1 MTQDFITKI
10 LTTFVVL
17 DKKTLG
23 GLIEIRTQVFFG
35 SVFEFSQL
43 LEVNTVCTSK
53 QLYMLPK
60 YASTGLERTAEPSKC
75 QESLDHMGP
84 KLCLIRIWQF

>member
-1 MTQDFITKI
+1 LI
-10 LTTFVVL
+10 
-17 DKKTLG
+17 KTLG
-23 GLIEIRTQVFFG
+23 GFIEIKTQVFFFG

-43 LEVNTVCTSK
+43 VKVNTVCTSK
-53 QLYMLPK
+53 QVYMLPK
-60 YASTGLERTAEPSKC
+60 YASIGLKHTAEPSKC